1 MKLHQLVFV
10 FFILGLLMSC
20 NNNANNKNDFSTI
33 TGTFDVPFKTEV
45 TLSKVEHGKK
55 TEISTSKLNNSKE
68 FGFALS
74 TDNEGFY
81 ILGDRDIEIPLYIK
95 NNQSIKLQY
104 NADGYELIQSP
115 DEEND
120 ILYNWEKSIDTLK
133 VFSHTKQPSK
143 TYVEFFPF
151 YEKFIPEMKKQHANV
166 NSKNERFNELMHA
179 YIDLKIE
186 DVALNF
192 IFTPRAKHPSRED
205 LPSFYTDIINEN
217 TLKSD
222 VILDVPRGI
231 EVLRIH
237 QMYKAIYTGGDI
249 KTKDYSTEMFLN
261 IDSPILRAHLSLEFL
276 NRYKSYN
283 RAYLQFKE
291 THSKDISKSDYVSKK
306 VAAFEEG
313 IMTMASGEQGYPF
326 TYKDKNDKDVSFSD
340 FRGKLV
346 YIDIWA
352 MWCAPCKQQIP
363 YIKQLEKDLHGEDIV
378 FMSVSVDKPKELGK
392 WKKFIVDKELTGVQ
406 LFSDDAFNTRIA
418 KDYKINAI
426 PRFLLFDKEGKIVD
440 ANAKRPSDPELKK
453 QLLNLLK

>member
-1 MKLHQLVFV
+1 
-10 FFILGLLMSC
+10 
-20 NNNANNKNDFSTI
+20 
-33 TGTFDVPFKTEV
+33 
-45 TLSKVEHGKK
+45 
-55 TEISTSKLNNSKE
+55 
-68 FGFALS
+68 
-74 TDNEGFY
+74 
-81 ILGDRDIEIPLYIK
+81 
-95 NNQSIKLQY
+95 
-104 NADGYELIQSP
+104 
-115 DEEND
+115 
-120 ILYNWEKSIDTLK
+120 
-133 VFSHTKQPSK
+133 
-143 TYVEFFPF
+143 
-151 YEKFIPEMKKQHANV
+151 
-166 NSKNERFNELMHA
+166 
-179 YIDLKIE
+179 
-186 DVALNF
+186 
-192 IFTPRAKHPSRED
+192 
-205 LPSFYTDIINEN
+205 
-217 TLKSD
+217 
-222 VILDVPRGI
+222 
-231 EVLRIH
+231 
-237 QMYKAIYTGGDI
+237 MYKAIYTGGDI

-291 THSKDISKSDYVSKK
+291 THSKDISKSDYVAKK

-313 IMTMASGEQGYPF
+313 IMTMAPGEQGYPF

-340 FRGKLV
+340 FKGKLV

-378 FMSVSVDKPKELGK
+378 FMSVYVDKPKELEK
-392 WKKFIVDKELTGVQ
+392 WKKFIVDKELTGIQ